1 MLRHSL
7 FISTALIVTAC
18 AGTPQLAIAPELDL
32 PDAYFSVPETA
43 GPQDP
48 DWVASLGD
56 PALEDLVAEAMGAN
70 PGLAIARAN
79 LEAALASARAAG
91 APRLPSAEGTV
102 SGTVRDIAVGSPE
115 VYSAGI
121 EITWQADVWG
131 RISDA
136 ARAGTLSA
144 EASAADLAGAQL
156 SIAASVANN
165 WFALAE
171 ARLQRELAERDVETR
186 SRQLEIVERRF
197 VRGIARSSD
206 VRTARSALASSQA
219 ALATRRRAEAAAS
232 RTLQIALG
240 RYPDSTLQAAGQLPE
255 LGVLPEPGTPEALIS
270 RRPDLIAAERRLAA
284 AGYSADAARKALYPS
299 LNLRGVVSGQSS
311 GTSDLFS
318 SANLVES
325 LAASITAPLFR
336 GGALRAERDR
346 AAAAARAQAARYV
359 ETSLTALREVEN
371 ALQSDAWLAERLEAQ
386 QTARDEAA
394 AALELVE
401 RQYASGVGTI
411 FELIDAQTRL
421 IQAESQLITAR
432 RDRLDNRVALHL
444 AIAGPFAAASAQ

>member
-7 FISTALIVTAC
+7 VLSTALLLTAC
-18 AGTPQLAIAPELDL
+18 AGTSQLGTAPELDL
-32 PDAYFSVPETA
+32 PPAFVSAPETF

-48 DWVASLGD
+48 DWVGALGD
-56 PALEDLVAEAMGAN
+56 QALGGLVLEAMAGN
-70 PGLAIARAN
+70 PGLAAARAN

-91 APRLPSAEGTV
+91 APRLPSVEATA
-102 SGTVRDIAVGSPE
+102 SGTVRETAVGSPE
-115 VYSAGI
+115 LYSAGM

-156 SIAASVANN
+156 SVAASVANT
-165 WFALAE
+165 WFAFTE
-171 ARLQRELAERDVETR
+171 ARLQRELAERDVDTR
-186 SRQLEIVERRF
+186 TRQLEIVERRF
-197 VRGIARSSD
+197 VRGVARSSD

-219 ALATRRRAEAAAS
+219 ALAQRQRAEADTARS
-232 RTLQIALG
+232 LQTALG
-240 RYPDSTLQAAGQLPE
+240 RYPDGALEAASALPE
-255 LGVLPEPGTPEALIS
+255 LGALPPPGTPEALIS
-270 RRPDLIAAERRLAA
+270 RRPDIIAAERRLAA

-299 LNLRGVVSGQSS
+299 LNLRGVVSGQSG
-311 GTSDLFS
+311 GTSDLFTT
-318 SANLVES
+318 ANLVES
-325 LAASITAPLFR
+325 LTASITAPLFR

-359 ETSLTALREVEN
+359 ETSLTALREVES
-371 ALQSDAWLAERLEAQ
+371 ALQADRLLSERLIAQ
-386 QTARDEAA
+386 QTAREEAA

-421 IQAESQLITAR
+421 IQAESQLISAR
-432 RDRLDNRVALHL
+432 RDRLDNRIALHL
-444 AIAGPFAAASAQ
+444 AIAGPFAAGVE